1 MQKLSVDINTLMQS
15 TSPRVQQEPKPI
27 IFAGMAKENKPQI
40 MMAKS
45 GINSR
50 RDRTSQRSN
59 IKNEKLYD
67 EIVKQFDIYEFLDV
81 KGSEVKSPQTGM
93 NKIVKSGIS
102 NGEYPFSEQLEFD
115 LDEQDI
121 EQFKLKDDSSLDDN
135 WEPTS
140 IDPQT
145 KQEKRK
151 LDAKFQ
157 VSTTELPKASDELP

>member
-1 MQKLSVDINTLMQS
+1 MHKLSLDINSLIQN

-40 MMAKS
+40 KTTKA
-45 GINSR
+45 GYNSR

-81 KGSEVKSPQTGM
+81 NESAVKSPQTGV
-93 NKIVKSGIS
+93 NKGTKGGNS
-102 NGEYPFSEQLEFD
+102 NGDYPFSEQLEFD

-140 IDPQT
+140 IDPQN
-145 KQEKRK
+145 KQ
-151 LDAKFQ
+151 
-157 VSTTELPKASDELP
+157 

>member
-1 MQKLSVDINTLMQS
+1 
-15 TSPRVQQEPKPI
+15 
-27 IFAGMAKENKPQI
+27 MAKENKPQI
-40 MMAKS
+40 MIAKS

-67 EIVKQFDIYEFLDV
+67 EIVKQFEIYEFLDV
-81 KGSEVKSPQTGM
+81 NESAVKSPQTGM
-93 NKIVKSGIS
+93 NKVTKGGNS

-121 EQFKLKDDSSLDDN
+121 EQFKLKENSQLDDN

-140 IDPQT
+140 IDPQN
-145 KQEKRK
+145 K
-151 LDAKFQ
+151 
-157 VSTTELPKASDELP
+157 

>member
-1 MQKLSVDINTLMQS
+1 MQKLSVDINTLMLC

-81 KGSEVKSPQTGM
+81 KGSEVKSP
-93 NKIVKSGIS
+93 
-102 NGEYPFSEQLEFD
+102 
-115 LDEQDI
+115 
-121 EQFKLKDDSSLDDN
+121 
-135 WEPTS
+135 
-140 IDPQT
+140 
-145 KQEKRK
+145 
-151 LDAKFQ
+151 
-157 VSTTELPKASDELP
+157 